1 MKTEGGLSGGWA
13 VSKVS
18 PPKNHLGVH
27 LGAHGKP
34 AVAFDFVG
42 FGDEVGGPLGG
53 EVVLTVGGG
62 RERGLRG
69 EGATFPVMRGVGEGV
84 DCAECVPLWV
94 GVVAMEGVPRKG
106 VIEALELC
114 VGALLI

>member
-1 MKTEGGLSGGWA
+1 MKSEGGLSGGWA
-13 VSKVS
+13 LSKVN
-18 PPKNHLGVH
+18 PPKIHLGVP

-42 FGDEVGGPLGG
+42 FGDEVGG
-53 EVVLTVGGG
+53 EVGDG

-69 EGATFPVMRGVGEGV
+69 EGEAFPVMRGVGEGV

-94 GVVAMEGVPRKG
+94 GVVAVEGVPPKW
-106 VIEALELC
+106 VIEA
-114 VGALLI
+114 VA